1 MRQLNELNVLN
12 KVSVNRHVLCCDC
25 RIVNIHDFCDGAGKA
40 YCAIVFARVSCSH
53 GVSVNF
59 WVGKRR
65 LAPMKK
71 LSISWVELLA
81 CLLLSELVISVVDAV
96 KSEVRIKKICCWSDS
111 QIAIQW
117 IKQCGKVRK
126 VWIKIGESGLV
137 G

>member
-1 MRQLNELNVLN
+1 M
-12 KVSVNRHVLCCDC
+12 
-25 RIVNIHDFCDGAGKA
+25 
-40 YCAIVFARVSCSH
+40 
-53 GVSVNF
+53 NF

-111 QIAIQW
+111 QIAI
-117 IKQCGKVRK
+117 
-126 VWIKIGESGLV
+126 
-137 G
+137 